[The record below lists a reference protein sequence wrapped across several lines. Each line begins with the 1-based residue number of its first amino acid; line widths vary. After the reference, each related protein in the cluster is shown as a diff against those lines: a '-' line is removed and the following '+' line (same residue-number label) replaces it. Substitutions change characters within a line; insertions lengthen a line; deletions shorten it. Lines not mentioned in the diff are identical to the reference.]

1 MVYICKYESRLGSLT
16 AASNG
21 MALTG
26 LWFDGQKY
34 FGATLSEEREERELP
49 VFAKT
54 RDWLD
59 LYFHGENPDF
69 MPPLSLGGSDFKK
82 AVWQILRQIPYGQ
95 TMTYGQ
101 IAGQMAKQMGVE
113 KMSAQAVGSAVARNP
128 VSILVPCHR
137 VVGSNGSL
145 TGYAGGVEKKEALL
159 ALEKG
164 ADQNGFCTFTCPY
177 RIQPAGRF
185 K

>member
-1 MVYICKYESRLGSLT
+1 MVYICKYESPIGNLT

-34 FGATLSEEREERELP
+34 FGSTLTEEYEERDLP

-59 LYFHGENPDF
+59 LYFYGENPDF
-69 MPPLSLGGSDFKK
+69 MPPIAVCGSDFRK
-82 AVWQILRQIPYGQ
+82 AVWSILRQIPYGK
-95 TMTYGQ
+95 TMTYGE
-101 IAGQMAKQMGVE
+101 IAKKMARQMGTAQ
-113 KMSAQAVGSAVARNP
+113 MSAQAVGAAVGRNP
-128 VSILVPCHR
+128 ISILIPCHR

-145 TGYAGGVEKKEALL
+145 TGYAGGIEKKAALL
-159 ALEKG
+159 SLEKV
-164 ADQNGFCTFTCPY
+164 DMEQFD
-177 RIQPAGRF
+177 
-185 K
+185 KE

>member
-1 MVYICKYESRLGSLT
+1 MVYICKYESPIVNLT

-34 FGATLSEEREERELP
+34 FGSTLTEEYEERDLP

-59 LYFHGENPDF
+59 LYFYGENPDF
-69 MPPLSLGGSDFKK
+69 MPPIAVSGSDFRK
-82 AVWQILRQIPYGQ
+82 AVWSILRQIPYGK
-95 TMTYGQ
+95 TMTYGE
-101 IAGQMAKQMGVE
+101 IAKKMARQMGTAQ
-113 KMSAQAVGSAVARNP
+113 MSAQAVGAAVGRNP
-128 VSILVPCHR
+128 ISILIPCHR

-145 TGYAGGVEKKEALL
+145 TGYAGGIEKKAALL
-159 ALEKG
+159 SLEKV
-164 ADQNGFCTFTCPY
+164 DMEQFD
-177 RIQPAGRF
+177 
-185 K
+185 KE